1 MKKPQP
7 PFGQALDAFVSKTG
21 VSKREIQKYLDTHGH
36 PGFSYQM
43 ILDTSIGRCAGYKI
57 VPAVTGFME
66 AFDAGSITKE
76 DVKDAVKQYNELHPD
91 QKRA

>member
-1 MKKPQP
+1 MKKPKTD
-7 PFGQALDAFVSKTG
+7 FGRQLDAFVSKTG
-21 VSKREIQKYLDTHGH
+21 LSKKEIQKYLDTHGH

-43 ILDTSIGRCAGYKI
+43 LLDTSVGRCAGYKI
-57 VPAVTGFME
+57 IPAIQGFIE
-66 AFDAGSITKE
+66 SFEAGSITRE